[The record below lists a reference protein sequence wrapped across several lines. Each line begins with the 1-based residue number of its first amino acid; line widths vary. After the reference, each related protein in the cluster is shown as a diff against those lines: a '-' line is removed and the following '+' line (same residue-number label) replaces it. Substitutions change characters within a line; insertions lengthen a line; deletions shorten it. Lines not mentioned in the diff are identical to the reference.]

1 MLSVQYCKLNVP
13 SVQWRNQN
21 DNWGG
26 GGGGG
31 EYSYIRVH
39 IPQKQL
45 ILKKLI
51 KQNTNMG
58 PPIILLATPLLRL
71 QI

>member
-26 GGGGG
+26 GGGIFI
-31 EYSYIRVH
+31 YSCSH
-39 IPQKQL
+39 T
-45 ILKKLI
+45 I
-51 KQNTNMG
+51 KTIDFKEIN
-58 PPIILLATPLLRL
+58 
-71 QI
+71 